1 MMQFEIAKIDR
12 KINNL
17 DNHKEKPEEIKTHI
31 IQTCAVEESK
41 DVEMKEDWAIFDD
54 YQEVAEDFT
63 KLQLLSNFLE
73 RNIILYSKDNSSEFK
88 NFAPEVF

>member
-1 MMQFEIAKIDR
+1 
-12 KINNL
+12 
-17 DNHKEKPEEIKTHI
+17 
-31 IQTCAVEESK
+31 
-41 DVEMKEDWAIFDD
+41 MKEDWAIFDD

-63 KLQLLSNFLE
+63 KLQLLSNLLE